1 MRISN
6 WSSDVCSSDLSLSP
20 RQGRGALRHL
30 QRLQMEREDR
40 ADHRGVDG
48 TLRWRGT
55 GHGNESGLRV
65 AYFRHPGLAPGSNA
79 PQAPAFMDNWTP
91 EQVRDD
97 DARS

>member
-1 MRISN
+1 M
-6 WSSDVCSSDLSLSP
+6 
-20 RQGRGALRHL
+20 A
-30 QRLQMEREDR
+30 REDR

-91 EQVRDD
+91 AQVRGD
-97 DARS
+97 DARSYSYATSNTPPPSPAPSHHKTSTTTTPPTTTKT